1 MTRSSRTTFVL
12 ATALLAFLL
21 PSPATAFLFASP
33 MRSSSTGTRVSGPTR
48 YVHHHDSGFLFRPHN
63 GLTPCFSTYS
73 STASTAASATSTTA
87 LQSTASPVDQLV
99 GFFSPSGS
107 KGTGLALGGKKE
119 YIVVITGATG
129 LIGQALTKQLQASTV
144 GGKPVKVVEVSR
156 RSGATSWDPA
166 TGSINAQALE
176 GADAVV
182 HLAGENVG
190 SGSSESLTGRLG
202 AWTDAKKERILNSRR
217 DGTALLVK
225 TIQGLKSP
233 PKVLVTASAVGYYGF
248 DEGDRVFDES
258 GPLGKGFLAEVTRVW
273 EAEAQKLSGKRGIR
287 VVNARFGV
295 VLSKDGGII
304 KKLLPVFQLGG
315 GGVIG
320 NGQQYLSWV
329 SLSDAV
335 RALQFLLESP
345 KLSGP
350 VNVVAPQPATNAEF
364 TAAMGKAL
372 FRPTILP
379 FPAPAAQLLF
389 GEMGNEMLLGGQR
402 AVPKKLEAA
411 GFVFEDPDILSGVK
425 SALQK

>member
-1 MTRSSRTTFVL
+1 M
-12 ATALLAFLL
+12 
-21 PSPATAFLFASP
+21 
-33 MRSSSTGTRVSGPTR
+33 
-48 YVHHHDSGFLFRPHN
+48 
-63 GLTPCFSTYS
+63 
-73 STASTAASATSTTA
+73 
-87 LQSTASPVDQLV
+87 
-99 GFFSPSGS
+99 
-107 KGTGLALGGKKE
+107 K
-119 YIVVITGATG
+119 VIE
-129 LIGQALTKQLQASTV
+129 I
-144 GGKPVKVVEVSR
+144 SR
-156 RSGATSWDPA
+156 RSGSNSWDPS
-166 TGSINAQALE
+166 TGSINSQSLE
-176 GADAVV
+176 GTDAVI

-190 SGSSESLTGRLG
+190 SGSSESITGRLG

-225 TIQGLKSP
+225 TIQGLKNP
-233 PKVLVTASAVGYYGF
+233 PKVFVTASAVGYYGY
-248 DEGDRVFDES
+248 DEGATTFDES

-295 VLSKDGGII
+295 VLSKEGGII
-304 KKLLPVFQLGG
+304 KKLFPIFQLGG

-329 SLSDAV
+329 SLRDAV
-335 RALQFLLESP
+335 RALRFLLESP
-345 KLSGP
+345 KLQGP

-364 TAAMGKAL
+364 TSAMGKAL

-411 GFVFEDPDILSGVK
+411 GFEFEDPDILSGVR
-425 SALQK
+425 SALQG